1 MSKDLA
7 RHRERGMSF
16 LEGGEGDPFLFLH
29 GIPGSSFTWSA
40 VGELL
45 TDHYH
50 VIIPDL
56 AGFGQSELSGED
68 YYIEAQAWGIK
79 RTLDGLGIREVY
91 LAGHDFGGP
100 VALTLVRLFPE
111 LSVKGLVLS
120 ATNLFTDTYV
130 PPPLRVA
137 RIPLLGTIFFKMMV
151 GNRIGARMLYMA
163 ATVQKKEASWERF
176 EQHLTPSALDL
187 TRRIFQRSL
196 ADLKSN
202 YQAVEDLL
210 GRLVTPTLVH
220 WGADDPNWPEAIFDV
235 WVVNADGSG
244 QPRRLTTAEGQAP
257 AWSPDGQQI
266 AYSSSRDGNYEIWVE
281 NVDGTGTPRQITHTE
296 NTQDGW
302 ILNTSPSWSVD
313 GKIAYVST
321 KDNLRTSQRDIYVA
335 NADGTGEPT
344 RLTNTPTSNNW
355 APEWSPDGKRIAF
368 WRVQYPETC
377 GPCDR
382 EVYVMEAV
390 DSDGDGNGENQTN
403 LTNDPAVD
411 YQPDW
416 SPDGTQ
422 ISFVSNRED
431 GEYSLWTVPAP
442 QPASSSTPGVA
453 LLGAF
458 TTDAAF
464 AQEATSGPT
473 SVANSS
479 GASSS
484 DWGPST
490 APVDTGGTTCTIKGT
505 SGANTLTGTPGAD
518 TICGLGGNDTV
529 YGAGGEDVIKGGPG
543 EDTLKCQGG
552 NDRLIGNA
560 GSDGM
565 LGGNGDDTVNS
576 RDSVSG
582 NDALTGGTHFEG
594 DKKVMDAT
602 EKSVVGFP

>member
-1 MSKDLA
+1 MRRAAIVLVA
-7 RHRERGMSF
+7 MVAAF
-16 LEGGEGDPFLFLH
+16 F
-29 GIPGSSFTWSA
+29 SA
-40 VGELL
+40 
-45 TDHYH
+45 
-50 VIIPDL
+50 
-56 AGFGQSELSGED
+56 S
-68 YYIEAQAWGIK
+68 
-79 RTLDGLGIREVY
+79 
-91 LAGHDFGGP
+91 
-100 VALTLVRLFPE
+100 ALTLVEPWAQTT
-111 LSVKGLVLS
+111 G
-120 ATNLFTDTYV
+120 ATAANGKIAFHSYEGGDADIYAMYPDGTGKINLTDEAPDAYSGADVEPAFSPDGT
-130 PPPLRVA
+130 
-137 RIPLLGTIFFKMMV
+137 RI
-151 GNRIGARMLYMA
+151 A
-163 ATVQKKEASWERF
+163 
-176 EQHLTPSALDL
+176 
-187 TRRIFQRSL
+187 FQSDRSG
-196 ADLKSN
+196 D
-202 YQAVEDLL
+202 Y
-210 GRLVTPTLVH
+210 T
-220 WGADDPNWPEAIFDV
+220 DDPNWPEAIFDV

-281 NVDGTGTPRQITHTE
+281 NVDDTGTPRQITHTE

-431 GEYSLWTVPAP
+431 GEYNLWTVPAP

-464 AQEATSGPT
+464 AEEATSGPT
-473 SVANSS
+473 PVANSS

-518 TICGLGGNDTV
+518 TICALGGNDTV
-529 YGAGGEDVIKGGPG
+529 SGAGGEDVIKGGAG
-543 EDTLKCQGG
+543 EDTLKGQGG
-552 NDRLIGNA
+552 NDQLIGNA

-594 DKKVMDAT
+594 DMKVIDAT